1 MLQKI
6 AIVGVVSV
14 IFNITTVIVVSLTG
28 FTRPDD
34 KLHYDSIFK
43 MNAANVNWFTF
54 DGWESISLLAQ
65 GMASILFCYVNH
77 QMLFP
82 LSMSLRRP
90 NSRRFTKIINRVHA
104 IEFIL
109 YATIGITAYLLLL
122 QHTDKHRI
130 APVVLSSIPILIVTI
145 GKVIMLAALFFAV
158 PLNMF
163 PAR

>member
-14 IFNITTVIVVSLTG
+14 IFNISTVVIISLTG

-34 KLHYDSIFK
+34 QVRYRGIFHIDGSK
-43 MNAANVNWFTF
+43 VNWAQF
-54 DGWESISLLAQ
+54 DGWQSTSYLAQ

-82 LSMSLRRP
+82 LSMSLKRP
-90 NSRRFTKIINRVHA
+90 TSQRFSKIINRVHV
-104 IEFIL
+104 IEFLAYSI
-109 YATIGITAYLLLL
+109 IGITAYLLLIEHL
-122 QHTDKHRI
+122 EVHKI
-130 APVVLSSIPILIVTI
+130 APVVIASIPTKIVMI
-145 GKVIMLAALFFAV
+145 GKILMLAALFFAV